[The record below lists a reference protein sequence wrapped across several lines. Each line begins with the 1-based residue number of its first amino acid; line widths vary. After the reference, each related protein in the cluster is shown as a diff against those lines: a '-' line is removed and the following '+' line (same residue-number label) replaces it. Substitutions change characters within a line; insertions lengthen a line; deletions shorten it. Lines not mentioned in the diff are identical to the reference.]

1 MQSLVSLSLLNTDS
15 WFPPPPFRYTIPRWW
30 IGSMGLTWSLL
41 EGAYVAIRD
50 LWLGFAG
57 IAAVIACCVIALRC
71 FFTIGVDVRDFA
83 FCCIAL
89 QRR

>member
-1 MQSLVSLSLLNTDS
+1 
-15 WFPPPPFRYTIPRWW
+15 
-30 IGSMGLTWSLL
+30 MGLTWSLL
-41 EGAYVAIRD
+41 VGACVAIRD
-50 LWLGFAG
+50 LWLGFTG

-71 FFTIGVDVRDFA
+71 FYLFTIGVDVLCMIFA

>member
-1 MQSLVSLSLLNTDS
+1 M
-15 WFPPPPFRYTIPRWW
+15 F
-30 IGSMGLTWSLL
+30 
-41 EGAYVAIRD
+41 VAIRD

-71 FFTIGVDVRDFA
+71 FSFTIGVDVRGFA

>member
-1 MQSLVSLSLLNTDS
+1 
-15 WFPPPPFRYTIPRWW
+15 
-30 IGSMGLTWSLL
+30 MGLTWSLL
-41 EGAYVAIRD
+41 VGACVAIRD
-50 LWLGFAG
+50 LWLGFTG

-71 FFTIGVDVRDFA
+71 FFFTILLFYYWGWRAVHDFA